1 MFLLEAAKKYTQVG
15 ATAPFS
21 EYTIEEAMNLLQI
34 KYNTEDEL
42 IIAEL
47 GSGE

>member
-15 ATAPFS
+15 AIAPFS
-21 EYTIEEAMNLLQI
+21 EFTIEETMNLLQI
-34 KYNTEDEL
+34 KHNKDEAL